1 MKELC
6 DASEVVT
13 IRDMNLGSQIQSIQ
27 HSLDLSDRSL
37 IRPGAE
43 ARSHFPYFRSL
54 GPSGGGY
61 LDSAA
66 TSQKPDH
73 VLVALYNVL
82 AFNNANVHRGAYE
95 LSARATEYYNEA
107 RGKVAQFIN
116 AETSH
121 NVVFV
126 RGATEGINLVAYALE
141 HTFVPGDT
149 ILLTLLEH
157 HSNIVPWQML
167 AQRRGL
173 KILFAD
179 ITDDG
184 QLDLE
189 DFKRKVLEG
198 KPKLV
203 ACTQLA
209 NSLGT
214 VTPIEEVVSVSK
226 NSGATVLV
234 DGSQGACHLGVDVQK
249 LGADF
254 YVFSSHKI
262 YGPTGVGVLYGTSQA
277 LATLK
282 PFQGGGD
289 MISFVSVEGSGWADV
304 PQRFEAGTPSF
315 PEAIALGAAV
325 DFISRVDRND
335 LKAHEHALMLEAEDI
350 LKRVPGTKTFGPGAY
365 SGKQSAVISFTVE
378 GIHPHDLAT
387 IADEFGVQIRAGN
400 HCAMPTL
407 RRLGV
412 PATARLSF
420 GVYSTSQDLAKLAEA
435 LERAKVLF
443 K

>member
-1 MKELC
+1 MQSRDSMKSLHQNPAPTSSVDINDSSPISPGE
-6 DASEVVT
+6 DA
-13 IRDMNLGSQIQSIQ
+13 R
-27 HSLDLSDRSL
+27 RY
-37 IRPGAE
+37 
-43 ARSHFPYFRSL
+43 FPYFRAL
-54 GPSGGGY
+54 GSGGGY

-73 VLVALYNVL
+73 VLNTLYNVF
-82 AFNNANVHRGAYE
+82 AFVNANVHRGAYQLSAQATE
-95 LSARATEYYNEA
+95 LYDEARATIA
-107 RGKVAQFIN
+107 RFVHAPSPNNI
-116 AETSH
+116 
-121 NVVFV
+121 VFV

-141 HTFVPGDT
+141 HTFSQGDV

-167 AQRRGL
+167 AQRKGL
-173 KILFAD
+173 KVAFVD

-184 QLDLE
+184 RLDMA
-189 DFKRKVLEG
+189 DFHAKLTAL
-198 KPKLV
+198 KPKLL

-214 VTPIEEVVSVSK
+214 VTPIEEIVHSAK
-226 NSGATVLV
+226 KIGARVLV

-254 YVFSSHKI
+254 YVFSGHKL
-262 YGPTGVGVLYGTSQA
+262 YGPTGVGVLYGSSEA
-277 LATLK
+277 LAALK

-289 MISFVSVEGSGWADV
+289 MITFVSQEGFGAADI

-325 DFISRVDRND
+325 KFLTRIEGNA
-335 LKAHEHALMLEAEDI
+335 LHQHEQELLAMAEDI
-350 LKRVPGTKTFGPGAY
+350 LKKVPSTTIYGPGVA
-365 SGKQSAVISFTVE
+365 SGQHSASLSFTVD

-412 PATARLSF
+412 QATARLSF
-420 GVYSTSQDLAKLAEA
+420 GVYSTPRDLATLGQA
-435 LERAKVLF
+435 LERARALF

>member
-1 MKELC
+1 
-6 DASEVVT
+6 
-13 IRDMNLGSQIQSIQ
+13 MNLGSQIQSVQ
-27 HSLDLSDRSL
+27 HSIDLSDRST
-37 IRPGAE
+37 IRPGLE

-54 GPSGGGY
+54 GPLGGGY

-73 VLVALYNVL
+73 VLVTLYNVL

-107 RGKVAQFIN
+107 RGRVARFIN
-116 AETSH
+116 AENAST
-121 NVVFV
+121 VVFV

-141 HTFVPGDT
+141 HTFSPGDT

-157 HSNIVPWQML
+157 HSNIVPWQMV

-184 QLDLE
+184 RLDID
-189 DFKRKVLEG
+189 DFKRKLLEG

-214 VTPIEEVVSVSK
+214 ITPIDEVVTLSK
-226 NSGATVLV
+226 ESGAKVLV

-262 YGPTGVGVLYGTSQA
+262 YGPTGVGVLYGKPEA
-277 LATLK
+277 LSIMK

-289 MISFVSVEGSGWADV
+289 MISFVSVDGSGWAEV

-315 PEAIALGAAV
+315 PEAIALGAAI
-325 DFISRVDRND
+325 DFISRVDRKE
-335 LKAHEHALMLEAEDI
+335 LKTHEHALMLEAEEI
-350 LKRVPGTKTFGPGAY
+350 LKRVPGTRLFGPGAD
-365 SGKQSAVISFTVE
+365 SGHQSAVISFTVE

-407 RRLGV
+407 RKLGV

-420 GVYSTSQDLAKLAEA
+420 GVYSTTQDLAKLSEA
-435 LERAKVLF
+435 LERARTLF

>member
-1 MKELC
+1 
-6 DASEVVT
+6 
-13 IRDMNLGSQIQSIQ
+13 MNLGSQIHPIS
-27 HSLDLSDRSL
+27 HDLDPSDRTP
-37 IRPGAE
+37 IRPGSE
-43 ARSHFPYFRSL
+43 ARGHFPYFRAL
-54 GPSGGGY
+54 GASGGGY

-82 AFNNANVHRGAYE
+82 AFSNANVHRGAYE
-95 LSARATEYYNEA
+95 LSARATDYYNQA
-107 RGKVAQFIN
+107 RGKVARFIN
-116 AETSH
+116 ADSPN

-141 HTFVPGDT
+141 HTLKPGDT

-167 AQRRGL
+167 AQRKGL

-179 ITDDG
+179 ITEDG
-184 QLDLE
+184 RLDID
-189 DFKRKVLEG
+189 DFKKKVLEA
-198 KPKLV
+198 KPKVV

-214 VTPIEEVVSVSK
+214 ITPIEDLVSLAK
-226 NSGATVLV
+226 RSGAVVLV
-234 DGSQGACHLGVDVQK
+234 DGSQGACHLGIDVEK

-262 YGPTGVGVLYGTSQA
+262 YGPTGVGVLYGTAEA
-277 LATLK
+277 LSTLK

-289 MISFVSVEGSGWADV
+289 MISYVSVEGSGWAEI

-315 PEAIALGAAV
+315 PEAIALGAAI
-325 DFISRVDRND
+325 DFISRVDRKA
-335 LKAHEHALMLEAEDI
+335 LQAHEHALMLEAEEI
-350 LKRVPGTKTFGPGAY
+350 LKGVPGAKVFGPGAQ
-365 SGKQSAVISFTVE
+365 SGYQSAVVSFTVQ

-387 IADEFGVQIRAGN
+387 IADEVGVQLRAGN

-420 GVYSTSQDLAKLAEA
+420 GVYSTSQDLAKLSEA
-435 LERAKVLF
+435 LGRASALF